1 MVSNKSIVST
11 FNTNHEDQIHDC
23 QFDFY
28 GTKAATASSDK
39 TIKIF
44 EVQEDKMNPTGQ
56 EIKAHDGAVWQVS
69 WAHPKFGVLLASA
82 SFDSKVIIHSENAD
96 GTWSIVYVYAEHRT
110 SVNTVQFAP
119 AEFGLVLACGSTDG
133 DVSILTGDP
142 KNLGNWESVKFNAH
156 KGGVNAVSWA
166 PIASMG
172 DLCCEPTAGDV
183 SSQNAQK
190 RIVTAGNDS
199 QVKIWE
205 EDEHGNFQ
213 QKQTKNDMNHSD
225 WVRDV
230 AWAPS
235 TGLDKEIIAS
245 CDHNGEVRIWTKNAG
260 IYTWESQVLPKF
272 GFPMWHVSWS
282 VTGNILAVS
291 GGDNH
296 VSLWR
301 ESPDGTWNSISEQ
314 SEVEAS

>member
-1 MVSNKSIVST
+1 MVLSGKSAGRILNLELCWPPPLSIAKV
-11 FNTNHEDQIHDC
+11 
-23 QFDFY
+23 
-28 GTKAATASSDK
+28 
-39 TIKIF
+39 IF
-44 EVQEDKMNPTGQ
+44 VFLFL
-56 EIKAHDGAVWQVS
+56 WRY
-69 WAHPKFGVLLASA
+69 VL
-82 SFDSKVIIHSENAD
+82 VIIHSENAD
-96 GTWSIVYVYAEHRT
+96 GSWSIVYVYAEHRT

-142 KNLGNWESVKFNAH
+142 KVHSLFEAFIKQTQNLGNWESVKFNAH

-205 EDEHGNFQ
+205 EGSQLKLQTFADFSDEHGNFQ

-235 TGLDKEIIAS
+235 TGLDK
-245 CDHNGEVRIWTKNAG
+245 
-260 IYTWESQVLPKF
+260 
-272 GFPMWHVSWS
+272 
-282 VTGNILAVS
+282 
-291 GGDNH
+291 
-296 VSLWR
+296 
-301 ESPDGTWNSISEQ
+301 
-314 SEVEAS
+314 